1 MTDVSTTPKSP
12 VPLDAPEATD
22 PDAARRLFRY
32 VTAEEWRDYRA
43 IVAVF
48 AGTFFA
54 EFTPDD
60 VAQLLGRAGTDLD
73 VLMVSNRLE
82 QLRVWGNLTVSSSVG
97 SPSSL
102 ADYYKRRN
110 RYLITRAGQEV
121 HGLVEGVLS
130 RIDEV
135 RDVSAGRL
143 RSLRD
148 AVVALDG
155 LDIDTADPVQ
165 LADAVR
171 AVFDPHEAFTD
182 EVTQFFAAINQWQA
196 RYDLT
201 TDEFRF
207 FAEVLVGYV
216 GDRLDEIER
225 MARPI
230 GAHLVSLEPKVP
242 SIVARMAGGL
252 ATRVE
257 EAGLAGTVSVTH
269 QRGSTPSDWDH
280 LRTWFRSTDAAPSR
294 MDRLGREAVAAIRTL
309 TLNLT
314 RLGRVG
320 VGASSRR
327 GDFLSLARFFGGA
340 PNLDACHHLAAAAFG
355 LFPPNH
361 LGTVADDADDPAATS
376 TSWWNGPRAS
386 VAISLRERG
395 DTTNRGATTPLRDR
409 RAEAMII
416 RRRREAELAA
426 RAQVDTELLEI
437 GDMDGATLSHEGIA
451 RLQQLLA
458 RTTHRRPDADGTRS
472 VDDQAISCLV
482 RHRPGQ
488 STVLR
493 TPAGELTLFDIRVRI
508 EPAGQTATAHGH

>member
-196 RYDLT
+196 RSDLT
-201 TDEFRF
+201 TDEFRC

-216 GDRLDEIER
+216 GDRLDGNPWWR
-225 MARPI
+225 R
-230 GAHLVSLEPKVP
+230 
-242 SIVARMAGGL
+242 
-252 ATRVE
+252 
-257 EAGLAGTVSVTH
+257 
-269 QRGSTPSDWDH
+269 
-280 LRTWFRSTDAAPSR
+280 
-294 MDRLGREAVAAIRTL
+294 
-309 TLNLT
+309 
-314 RLGRVG
+314 
-320 VGASSRR
+320 SRR
-327 GDFLSLARFFGGA
+327 WR
-340 PNLDACHHLAAAAFG
+340 
-355 LFPPNH
+355 
-361 LGTVADDADDPAATS
+361 
-376 TSWWNGPRAS
+376 
-386 VAISLRERG
+386 
-395 DTTNRGATTPLRDR
+395 
-409 RAEAMII
+409 
-416 RRRREAELAA
+416 
-426 RAQVDTELLEI
+426 
-437 GDMDGATLSHEGIA
+437 
-451 RLQQLLA
+451 
-458 RTTHRRPDADGTRS
+458 
-472 VDDQAISCLV
+472 
-482 RHRPGQ
+482 
-488 STVLR
+488 
-493 TPAGELTLFDIRVRI
+493 
-508 EPAGQTATAHGH
+508 